1 MLCAAPSS
9 SSAAY
14 APTART
20 NPAGFVCTFGIA
32 DAHFCKG
39 DYDETIEW
47 SLKGFSQQ
55 PEAAWHLR
63 VLVPALVHA
72 GRLDEA
78 EETFAKLTAHYPG
91 LTISKVRDAVPFAT
105 EMVDRIADGLR
116 RLGLPE

>member
-1 MLCAAPSS
+1 M
-9 SSAAY
+9 
-14 APTART
+14 
-20 NPAGFVCTFGIA
+20 
-32 DAHFCKG
+32 
-39 DYDETIEW
+39 
-47 SLKGFSQQ
+47 
-55 PEAAWHLR
+55 
-63 VLVPALVHA
+63 PALVHA